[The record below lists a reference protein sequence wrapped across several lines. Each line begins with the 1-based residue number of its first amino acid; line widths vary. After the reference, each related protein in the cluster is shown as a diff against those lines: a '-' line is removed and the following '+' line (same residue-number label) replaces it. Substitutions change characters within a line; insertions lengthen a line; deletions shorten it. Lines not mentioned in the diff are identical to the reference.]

1 MSKDQEFEMDLSKV
15 DMSEGRGERELLPD
29 GDYLCEVTDG
39 ELRPTKAGTGKYVWL
54 ELTVI
59 DGPHK
64 GRKLWDRIN
73 VQNLNPKAEAIGRRQ
88 YAQLCLSAGFKA
100 DDKVALAHIGGR
112 LCTARVK
119 SVGPQGDWPAKNE
132 VKGYLVK
139 GARKDVSPS
148 SIQPTSDDNIPW

>member
-15 DMSEGRGERELLPD
+15 DMSDGGERELLPD

-39 ELRPTKAGTGKYVWL
+39 EMRSTKAGTGRYVWL

-73 VQNLNPKAEAIGRRQ
+73 VQNPNPKAEAIGRRQ
-88 YAQLCLSAGFKA
+88 YAQLCLSAGFKS
-100 DDKVALAHIGGR
+100 DEKVRLVDIGGR
-112 LCTARVK
+112 LTTARVK
-119 SVGPQGDWPAKNE
+119 TAEAKGEWPAKNE
-132 VKGYLVK
+132 VKGYVAK
-139 GARKDVSPS
+139 QRQDVSPS
-148 SIQPTSDDNIPW
+148 SIQPADDKLPW